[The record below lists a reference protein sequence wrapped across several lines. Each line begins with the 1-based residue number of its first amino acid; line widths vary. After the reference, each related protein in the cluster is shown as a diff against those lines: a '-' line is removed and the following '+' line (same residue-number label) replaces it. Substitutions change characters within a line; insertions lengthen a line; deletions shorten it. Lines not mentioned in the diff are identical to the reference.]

1 MGRSISKKNFNIGNL
16 SVNDLKELEILH
28 RLYQLDRDYNRSFE
42 ILIKMK
48 TLTID
53 ENIAR
58 KTNYVRRLKKAANG
72 NNAKSGGP

>member
-16 SVNDLKELEILH
+16 SANDLKELEILH

-48 TLTID
+48 SPSAFQYFD
-53 ENIAR
+53 
-58 KTNYVRRLKKAANG
+58 NG
-72 NNAKSGGP
+72 Y